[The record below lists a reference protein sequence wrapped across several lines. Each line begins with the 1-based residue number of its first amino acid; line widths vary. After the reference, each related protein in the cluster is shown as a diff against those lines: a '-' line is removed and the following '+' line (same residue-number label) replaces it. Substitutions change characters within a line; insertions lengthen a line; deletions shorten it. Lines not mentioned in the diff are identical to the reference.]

1 MAPIGQPRSACN
13 CCLQLPE
20 YYLTAAEADILATC
34 GRDIVQ
40 SCVAQQGALLVEL
53 GAG

>member
-1 MAPIGQPRSACN
+1 MAETCQLHSACG

-20 YYLTAAEADILATC
+20 YYLTAVEADILAAC
-34 GRDIVQ
+34 GHDIVQ

>member
-1 MAPIGQPRSACN
+1 VVY

-20 YYLTAAEADILATC
+20 YYLTAAEADILAAS
-34 GRDIVQ
+34 GEDIVL
-40 SCVAQQGALLVEL
+40 SCVPQQGALLVEL